1 MLTLKEKIL
10 KYQEIFKENVP
21 LDTRMTMVDATQKLN
36 VENISSKA
44 LKVGEI
50 VEPFSLPNAVKEKVS
65 LQDILDNNLY
75 VVLNFYRGGWCP
87 YCNLELKALQNI
99 LPDLE
104 ALNTALVAISPQA
117 ADGSL
122 STKEKNELSF
132 EVLSDE
138 KNVIAKKFG
147 LVFKLP
153 AELKPIYKSFDI
165 DITMTNEDTS
175 YELPMAATYILDKQG
190 VIVFAFVD
198 EDYTRR
204 CEPQR
209 ILDTIKKINKKK

>member
-21 LDTRMTMVDATQKLN
+21 LDTRMTMVDDTQKLN
-36 VENISSKA
+36 EENISSKA